1 MTTLA
6 APPPTA
12 PATDRR
18 SILLVVS
25 GLMLVML
32 LASLDQTIVS
42 TALPTIVSELG
53 GLEHLSWVVTA
64 YLLAVTVVTPL
75 YGKLGDLYGRKIVLQ
90 VALGLFL
97 LGSALCGLAQ
107 GMTELI
113 AFRAIQGLGGGGLMV
128 SAQAAIGDVVPP
140 RERGKYTGL
149 FGAVFGVSS
158 VAGPLIGGFLTSNVS
173 WRWIFYV
180 NLPLGAVALAV
191 IAAALPTVADRVSH
205 A

>member
-18 SILLVVS
+18 SVLLVVS

-64 YLLAVTVVTPL
+64 YLLASTAATPL
-75 YGKLGDLYGRKIVLQ
+75 WGKLGDQYGRKRLFQGAIVI
-90 VALGLFL
+90 FL
-97 LGSALCGLAQ
+97 IGSALCGIAQ
-107 GMTELI
+107 NMPQLI
-113 AFRAIQGLGGGGLMV
+113 GFRAL
-128 SAQAAIGDVVPP
+128 
-140 RERGKYTGL
+140 
-149 FGAVFGVSS
+149 
-158 VAGPLIGGFLTSNVS
+158 
-173 WRWIFYV
+173 
-180 NLPLGAVALAV
+180 
-191 IAAALPTVADRVSH
+191 
-205 A
+205 